1 MTAPTNDARRLWAF
15 ALCGATQ
22 AIIYGLLA
30 FSSRDDAPP
39 GLFVLLSLLAFIV
52 YLSGLLAAR
61 PLAGRTALVIAL
73 VSGLLFRLLLLPE
86 PPLLSDDYFRY
97 LWDGLLQTRG
107 INPYRYAPADPA
119 LTGLADSLQ
128 AQVNHAEVR
137 TIYPPLAQL
146 VFLFA
151 AATGGGWLTLKA
163 IWLACDVAIAGLLY
177 QLLPAKPR
185 ISAWALYWWSPL
197 VVIEVAW
204 NAHLD
209 LLGVLLVVATLYS
222 ARRTTRPA
230 SALGVTLGGA
240 TLVKYFAVA
249 LLPSMV
255 RGRRPWRLIIA
266 FVLTVLALY
275 LPYISAG
282 RHLFAGLT
290 TYAAHWRF
298 NDGLFWLLA
307 TLTTSTVLAKLLA
320 AFVVLFIIFQSARN
334 EWPLE
339 RAAFWLI
346 GAILVLS
353 PTVHP
358 WYLLWMVPLIALR
371 PNRAWLYLS
380 GSVFLAYYGLGDY
393 WATGVWPEPCWIKLA
408 IYGPFFV
415 LLVFDAWRGSWWQ
428 AYWEQLMSG
437 RG

>member
-52 YLSGLLAAR
+52 YLSGLFAAR

-249 LLPSMV
+249 LLPSLA

>member
-1 MTAPTNDARRLWAF
+1 MTKPVDDARRLWAF
-15 ALCGATQ
+15 ALCGATL

-30 FSSRDDAPP
+30 FFSRDDAPP
-39 GLFVLLSLLAFIV
+39 GFFVSLSLLAFIV
-52 YLSGLLAAR
+52 YLSGLFAAR
-61 PLAGRTALVIAL
+61 PLAGRTALFVAL

-97 LWDGLLQTRG
+97 LWDGLLQTGG

-128 AQVNHAEVR
+128 NQLNHPEVR

-163 IWLACDVAIAGLLY
+163 IWLACDVTIAALLY
-177 QLLPAKPR
+177 QLLPARAR

-209 LLGVLLVVATLYS
+209 LLGVLLIVVALYF
-222 ARRTTRPA
+222 AHRTSRPA
-230 SALGVTLGGA
+230 IALGVTLGGA
-240 TLVKYFAVA
+240 TLVKYFAAV
-249 LLPSMV
+249 LLPSLA
-255 RGRRPWRLIIA
+255 RGRRPWRLVIA

-275 LPYISAG
+275 LPYVSAG

-307 TLTTSTVLAKLLA
+307 ALTTSTVLAKLLA
-320 AFVVLFIIFQSARN
+320 VFVLLFVIFQSARN

-346 GAILVLS
+346 GATLVLS

-358 WYLLWMVPLIALR
+358 WYLVWMVPLIALR

-393 WATGVWPEPCWIKLA
+393 RVTGVWPEPWWIKLA

-415 LLVFDAWRGSWWQ
+415 LLVFDSWRGSWWQ
-428 AYWEQLMSG
+428 AYWEELMSG